1 MRVHGDSRVQAVG
14 AKEEWIDLHAAV
26 FRPPGRAMFDTLDNS
41 LPHLAPK
48 GIISSNSGIT
58 DSRIGVVSRGAFCS
72 SIHTVRFV
80 PPLTFSWKYQIV
92 GMKEGKKRTRSDL
105 FFIFVFLFIQF
116 QKTAV
121 VGIIIPHLGPSFS

>member
-72 SIHTVRFV
+72 SIPTVRFV
-80 PPLTFSWKYQIV
+80 AGPAFSWKYNRWERRI
-92 GMKEGKKRTRSDL
+92 ET
-105 FFIFVFLFIQF
+105 IFVLFNFFKNTKKKKQ
-116 QKTAV
+116 AE
-121 VGIIIPHLGPSFS
+121 G